1 MPQDKE
7 LEIQLQFL
15 EEAQDHLNTIEEN
28 LLGISAHSGIERQ
41 RMDAILR
48 AAHSIKGGAAVMG
61 FQTLSDLAHRQENFF
76 KVIKTNPQAVD
87 AQTES
92 LLLAAVDCLRQV
104 VAINRQTPV
113 VEQWQETHI
122 NSVFEQLYQRLGELK
137 QEETVTQLLPQEG
150 QDMGKMLFESEVE
163 AYLQQLEAS
172 LANPDKSGLLAEVTE
187 IAQDLS
193 DLGEMLQL
201 NAFNSLC
208 VSVKQHLEATP
219 EQTEEIAQAALQ
231 VWRRSQAAVL
241 IGQSDTIANHL
252 DLDHSRSEEISVVAT
267 NANAPVINSS
277 TPDLTPSVSGF
288 KPDAPIPDVKEQ
300 ENTVRVPLKQLEEL
314 NDLFGELTIERSGL
328 DLQLERIRNS
338 VKILERK
345 VRSLQQ
351 SYTRRRTTAYQK
363 AAPSTGAQ
371 SAKLLSDVAFPP
383 ETQTQQGQQPISSQ
397 ANANKSNS
405 NQNESD
411 SISSEVMANIIQ
423 LQEVT
428 EDIDLCLQETDQ
440 IVGDLN
446 RTAKQMQ
453 NCISQLR
460 MRPFSEGVGRF
471 PRALRE
477 LALQYGKNVELK
489 VQGGDTLI
497 DRGILDA
504 LGDPLMHL
512 LRNAFDHGIED
523 PQTRRASGKPEQGL
537 IEIKAIYRGN
547 QTLITFR
554 DDGRGIALDKVRAR
568 AQQLGLDA
576 EALAAA
582 NDEEILTLI
591 FEPGF
596 STAEQVTAL
605 SGRGVGMDVVRTNL
619 RQIRGDIKVET
630 QPGMGTTFTISV
642 PLTLSIARVLLVE
655 SKGMLLAFPTTA
667 IEEMLLLNPEQI
679 STIDDKAVLHWQE
692 YVVSI
697 IYLSDWLKFRCPQLS
712 AETEATPL
720 MGVPT
725 ILLISHGREWVG
737 LQVDRCWG
745 EQEVAI
751 RAVEGTIPM
760 PPGFTGCTILGDGRV
775 VPLVNPPELLHW
787 IASSQ
792 QPPIEPED
800 RHRTVQPSQKTILLV
815 DDSINVRRFL
825 SLTLEKAGYRVEQAK
840 DGQDALEKL
849 MSGMPL
855 TAVVCDVDMPRL
867 DGYGFLARVK
877 SNPAFKQLPIVM
889 LTSRSGDKE
898 RQLALNLGATA
909 YFSKPYNKQELLEA
923 LDHLTGEEVRR

>member
-1 MPQDKE
+1 
-7 LEIQLQFL
+7 
-15 EEAQDHLNTIEEN
+15 
-28 LLGISAHSGIERQ
+28 
-41 RMDAILR
+41 
-48 AAHSIKGGAAVMG
+48 
-61 FQTLSDLAHRQENFF
+61 
-76 KVIKTNPQAVD
+76 
-87 AQTES
+87 
-92 LLLAAVDCLRQV
+92 
-104 VAINRQTPV
+104 
-113 VEQWQETHI
+113 
-122 NSVFEQLYQRLGELK
+122 
-137 QEETVTQLLPQEG
+137 
-150 QDMGKMLFESEVE
+150 
-163 AYLQQLEAS
+163 
-172 LANPDKSGLLAEVTE
+172 
-187 IAQDLS
+187 
-193 DLGEMLQL
+193 
-201 NAFNSLC
+201 
-208 VSVKQHLEATP
+208 
-219 EQTEEIAQAALQ
+219 
-231 VWRRSQAAVL
+231 
-241 IGQSDTIANHL
+241 
-252 DLDHSRSEEISVVAT
+252 
-267 NANAPVINSS
+267 
-277 TPDLTPSVSGF
+277 
-288 KPDAPIPDVKEQ
+288 
-300 ENTVRVPLKQLEEL
+300 
-314 NDLFGELTIERSGL
+314 
-328 DLQLERIRNS
+328 
-338 VKILERK
+338 
-345 VRSLQQ
+345 
-351 SYTRRRTTAYQK
+351 
-363 AAPSTGAQ
+363 
-371 SAKLLSDVAFPP
+371 
-383 ETQTQQGQQPISSQ
+383 
-397 ANANKSNS
+397 
-405 NQNESD
+405 
-411 SISSEVMANIIQ
+411 MANIIQ

-453 NCISQLR
+453 SCISQLR

-523 PQTRRASGKPEQGL
+523 PQTRRACGKPEQGL

-554 DDGRGIALDKVRAR
+554 DDGRGIALDKVRSR

-679 STIDDKAVLHWQE
+679 STIDDKAVLRWQE
-692 YVVSI
+692 YVVPI

-725 ILLISHGREWVG
+725 VLLISHGREWVG

-792 QPPIEPED
+792 QPPSLEPED
-800 RHRTVQPSQKTILLV
+800 RHRSAQPSQKTILLV

-855 TAVVCDVDMPRL
+855 TAVICDVDMPRL

-923 LDHLTGEEVRR
+923 LDRLTGEQVRR